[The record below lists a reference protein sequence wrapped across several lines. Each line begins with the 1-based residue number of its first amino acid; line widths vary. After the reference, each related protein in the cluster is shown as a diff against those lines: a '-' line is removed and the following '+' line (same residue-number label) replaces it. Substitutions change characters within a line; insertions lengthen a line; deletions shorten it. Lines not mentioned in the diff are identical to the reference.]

1 MANSILMSPL
11 ESTKFIW
18 TIENFSSLN
27 DKETHRSSY
36 FVAGG
41 CTWWIKIYPKGFNG
55 QFGMYLMSKGLGNK
69 SPYAEFSLTVFN
81 QKNHKKTVTWDAK
94 HVFVGA
100 KCWGFSNMM
109 PLSDLHDPGK
119 GFIVEDTCIL
129 KVEISVGWP
138 NDSNIKVDSST
149 PMVNSETVVYP
160 DAGKPFEKD
169 EGVVFYDDN
178 HDIVGGFILTA
189 TSYNSL
195 VTIVT
200 DVMNTVLDMYR
211 CRYIDVSTELIDSWD
226 SKIILA
232 EKLGFNVSWLR
243 GSYNDIEKDYI
254 SGRIEK
260 LQKEAEDKEG
270 PTPVAQVKN
279 EPVDDIQAE
288 SLPGFLFEGM
298 L

>member
-1 MANSILMSPL
+1 
-11 ESTKFIW
+11 
-18 TIENFSSLN
+18 
-27 DKETHRSSY
+27 
-36 FVAGG
+36 
-41 CTWWIKIYPKGFNG
+41 
-55 QFGMYLMSKGLGNK
+55 
-69 SPYAEFSLTVFN
+69 
-81 QKNHKKTVTWDAK
+81 
-94 HVFVGA
+94 
-100 KCWGFSNMM
+100 MM
-109 PLSDLHDPGK
+109 
-119 GFIVEDTCIL
+119 
-129 KVEISVGWP
+129 
-138 NDSNIKVDSST
+138 
-149 PMVNSETVVYP
+149 VYP

-169 EGVVFYDDN
+169 EGVVFYDEN
-178 HDIVGGFILTA
+178 HDIVGGFSVLRRQASLYRKIWLKYGHIASTKVLTA

-243 GSYNDIEKDYI
+243 GRYNDIEKDYI

-260 LQKEAEDKEG
+260 LQKKAEDKEG